1 MNRPVGIDPTKGVGT
16 AYEGM
21 VKVPRPG
28 GIRKGWI
35 EQFVVVCDFKI
46 FLFDITPGRGSQPSH
61 SPNQVLDI
69 RFTRLHSGLSSASVL
84 APLHGFVLFQGQQIL
99 GQHCQRE

>member
-1 MNRPVGIDPTKGVGT
+1 MSRPIGIDPTKGVGT

-46 FLFDITPGRGSQPSH
+46 FLFDLSPGRGNQPSH
-61 SPNQVLDI
+61 SLNQVLDI
-69 RFTRLHSGLSSASVL
+69 RCVLTRLSPNITFMFNVFSSLSV
-84 APLHGFVLFQGQQIL
+84 FQG
-99 GQHCQRE
+99 

>member
-1 MNRPVGIDPTKGVGT
+1 MSRPIGIDPTKGVGT

-46 FLFDITPGRGSQPSH
+46 FLFDLSPGRGNQPSH
-61 SPNQVLDI
+61 SLNQVLDI
-69 RFTRLHSGLSSASVL
+69 RCVLPRFSPNITFMFNVFSLLFFLGIAS
-84 APLHGFVLFQGQQIL
+84 FQ
-99 GQHCQRE
+99 